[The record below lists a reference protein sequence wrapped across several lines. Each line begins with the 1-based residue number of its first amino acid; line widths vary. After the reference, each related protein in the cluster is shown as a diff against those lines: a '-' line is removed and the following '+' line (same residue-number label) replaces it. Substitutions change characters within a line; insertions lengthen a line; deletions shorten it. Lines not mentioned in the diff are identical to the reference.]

1 MQHSIRPAALAAAL
15 ASALLV
21 LSACKRPEG
30 TPEPTT
36 TGSAGS
42 TQQRSPTTDDAA
54 TPTRDAR
61 VNTAAADLPAVAP
74 GDLIANEPTSAGPSS
89 SEGATLSAADRS
101 FVTEAA
107 GSGLYEVAVAR
118 LATEKAS
125 DPAVKDYAAMLLDH
139 HRQANDKL
147 KLVAKDKGI
156 TVPAE
161 IPAAKQRKI
170 DALSQASGAAFD
182 RQFIQEVG
190 LHDHKN
196 DIALFEKASKNAKD
210 SEVRSFA
217 ENTLPTLR
225 SHLDSAQKLPSKS
238 APTP

>member
-15 ASALLV
+15 ASTLLI

-30 TPEPTT
+30 QPEPTT
-36 TGSAGS
+36 TGSADS
-42 TQQRSPTTDDAA
+42 SQQSPTPDDGA

-74 GDLIANEPTSAGPSS
+74 GDLIANHPTSAGPSS
-89 SEGATLSAADRS
+89 AEGAALSAADRS

-139 HRQANDKL
+139 HREANDKL
-147 KLVAKDKGI
+147 KRVAKDKGL
-156 TVPAE
+156 TVPSE

-170 DALSQASGAAFD
+170 DALSQASGSAFD

-217 ENTLPTLR
+217 EDTLPTLR